1 MIRKAPFARAMAR
14 GAVVFAVVFLALP
27 LLAFLAALLLPA
39 YAFGFALVGLVLLM
53 LGFTVA
59 LPMADQW

>member
-1 MIRKAPFARAMAR
+1 MAR